1 MPHTVFIVQSYF
13 QHLQSILYLRFD
25 IVRPPFAR
33 VAEAC
38 TYIGEIILYELM
50 PEMDMSHDAVSDG
63 IFFIECVKIR
73 SADKCIE
80 VVKKTVG
87 HGDGISP
94 VCDYVS
100 HQDNVSSSRFF
111 HVFIDFIGKDPG

>member
-1 MPHTVFIVQSYF
+1 
-13 QHLQSILYLRFD
+13 
-25 IVRPPFAR
+25 
-33 VAEAC
+33 
-38 TYIGEIILYELM
+38 GEIILYELM

-111 HVFIDFIGKDPG
+111 MSSSTLSAKTLDNSLSCISQSTLSLSCHVPP